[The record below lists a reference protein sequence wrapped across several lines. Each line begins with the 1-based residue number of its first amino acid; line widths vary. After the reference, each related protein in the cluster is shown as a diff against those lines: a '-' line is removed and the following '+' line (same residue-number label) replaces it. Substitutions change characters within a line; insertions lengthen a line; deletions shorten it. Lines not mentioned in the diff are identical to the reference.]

1 MARSHNSPPSN
12 SPRTQRQTRFL
23 TAFSECG
30 SILRAS
36 RSARIDRTTHYVWM
50 RKDPTYPQ
58 RFREAVERTTC
69 LLEDEAVRRA
79 HEGLRKPVLYRGRVV
94 RINGEIVYEHTYSD
108 TLLIRLLKTWAPD
121 KYKRRVETTVAWD
134 GDLTKLPADQLEKV
148 TERMLTDAYGDNMH
162 AVEAAKKIILAEQS
176 RK

>member
-1 MARSHNSPPSN
+1 
-12 SPRTQRQTRFL
+12 
-23 TAFSECG
+23 
-30 SILRAS
+30 
-36 RSARIDRTTHYVWM
+36 
-50 RKDPTYPQ
+50 
-58 RFREAVERTTC
+58 VERATC

-108 TLLIRLLKTWAPD
+108 TLLIRLLKALAPD
-121 KYKRRVETTVAWD
+121 KYKRQVENPMDWD

-148 TERMLTDAYGDNMH
+148 TERMLMDAYGGNMQ
-162 AVEAAKKIILAEQS
+162 AAEAAKKIILAEQS